1 MIYCN
6 IKPIWNLKTACCCE
20 LLAGFILDQE
30 NRSRP
35 RKHQDHYQEIC
46 KKSQKVRNFQNQN
59 ISPAGLNK
67 HISRKERLPD
77 SLNWSINLNLV
88 SLTCYKLVSQIT
100 KIYLVEETNR
110 HLAHNPYEE
119 EKNSKWLAKMM

>member
-1 MIYCN
+1 MIFCN
-6 IKPIWNLKTACCCE
+6 IKPIWNLKTAAVNCYQ
-20 LLAGFILDQE
+20 GSYSTKKIDLDHKK
-30 NRSRP
+30 N
-35 RKHQDHYQEIC
+35 QDHNQEIC

-59 ISPAGLNK
+59 ISLVGLNK
-67 HISRKERLPD
+67 HISREERLPN